1 MLVIG
6 TCSRACGAEAT
17 ALQLRLGSYVE
28 SGTDQV
34 LVGAGDGICAVYNQI
49 LDLACAKPS
58 CEAVV
63 LLHDDTYV
71 LDANFRAK
79 ILGCFRADPGLG
91 ILGVVG
97 ASRIPSLAWW
107 ESEVKVGEVFETRGF
122 IDFGVPRGRVDVVD
136 GLLMVIGREVFTR
149 LRFDEKVF
157 PGFHGYDV
165 DYCLQARAAGYGC
178 MVIPMEILHKTKGG
192 LGNREEFLA
201 ASRALAQKWS

>member
-6 TCSRACGAEAT
+6 TCSRASGAEAK
-17 ALQLRLGSYVE
+17 ALQSRLGSYVD
-28 SGTDQV
+28 SSVDQV
-34 LVGAGDGICAVYNQI
+34 HVGAGDGICAVYNRI
-49 LDLACAKPS
+49 LDLACANQN

-71 LDANFRAK
+71 LDENFRAK
-79 ILGCFRADPGLG
+79 ILRCLRADAGLG

-97 ASRIPSLAWW
+97 ASRISSLAWW
-107 ESEVKVGEVFETRGF
+107 ESDAKVGEVFESRGF

-136 GLLMVIGREVFTR
+136 GLLMVIEREVFTR
-149 LRFDEKVF
+149 LRFDEKMF

-192 LGNREEFLA
+192 FGNRDEFLS
-201 ASRALAQKWS
+201 ASRALAEKWF